1 MIKKSIVLYPGGVL
15 IRHEDGVQFGI
26 HKGIFQDPFAEETVA
41 VFTRIS
47 FFFDWIASTT
57 GLNLPKC
64 QSKKNLNWEKQAGNW
79 WPRIKG
85 RLSHSGR
92 SKCRLLALNA
102 TLRSTENFFSWLPFF
117 QWSSNKCPSFR
128 WFNKNSNILIM
139 FNPPLNHYLRLY
151 TFDPL
156 HLWVNF
162 TFPFFVFIQTHSLT
176 DLLETHIIQ
185 IPSWKKNKAKNS
197 SAIMGLNSEITR
209 YATVI
214 MAPFFC
220 FLSSEDEPLKLRFDA
235 VDGFGGDEEIDYNCF
250 PTQAT
255 TMTGGVSEME
265 SWSVGIFQLKY
276 HSAIDGNAVEHAFRS
291 NHTWFCVCL
300 CVLKLDDYVNIH
312 SNFLVQ
318 VGETMTSH
326 IKYASWREKVK
337 PTFEKIILFTESEY
351 GTCVDVSL
359 HPLRTRKL
367 WN

>member
-1 MIKKSIVLYPGGVL
+1 
-15 IRHEDGVQFGI
+15 
-26 HKGIFQDPFAEETVA
+26 
-41 VFTRIS
+41 
-47 FFFDWIASTT
+47 
-57 GLNLPKC
+57 
-64 QSKKNLNWEKQAGNW
+64 
-79 WPRIKG
+79 
-85 RLSHSGR
+85 
-92 SKCRLLALNA
+92 
-102 TLRSTENFFSWLPFF
+102 
-117 QWSSNKCPSFR
+117 
-128 WFNKNSNILIM
+128 M

-162 TFPFFVFIQTHSLT
+162 TFPFFVLFILTHLPIYLKPT
-176 DLLETHIIQ
+176 LFTFRRE
-185 IPSWKKNKAKNS
+185 KNKAKNS
-197 SAIMGLNSEITR
+197 SAIMGFNSEITR

-276 HSAIDGNAVEHAFRS
+276 RSAIDGNAVEHAFRS
-291 NHTWFCVCL
+291 NHTWV

-359 HPLRTRKL
+359 HPLQTRKP